1 MTNPD
6 AKQSMLDKEH
16 QVTNIKSEVPLKL
29 TIAYYLQNKITT
41 GKIKW
46 VLSPQLYAH
55 EYIRGT
61 VP

>member
-6 AKQSMLDKEH
+6 AKQSTLDKEH
-16 QVTNIKSEVPLKL
+16 QVTNIKFEVPLKL
-29 TIAYYLQNKITT
+29 TIAYYLQDKITT

-55 EYIRGT
+55 
-61 VP
+61 

>member
-29 TIAYYLQNKITT
+29 TIAYYL
-41 GKIKW
+41 
-46 VLSPQLYAH
+46 
-55 EYIRGT
+55 
-61 VP
+61 